1 MEPATGHGVPLA
13 RGKAEGKHGAGLLP
27 SVGVGAGFL
36 EEVGARVLVRPREVG
51 GVW

>member
-1 MEPATGHGVPLA
+1 MPLA